1 MFKAT
6 DIKNIGLAYLEV
18 LERKNKEAQEDSHDM
33 DPTDHVKKNDE
44 TGKYCVYDKDGKKVK
59 EFDDE
64 SDANEYAKQNHDA
77 LMGKGE
83 DDNAVK
89 EDASN
94 DKSDDGEGLD
104 KADPKAAK
112 KKFKDRKDK
121 DIDNDGD
128 VDGSDKYL
136 HKRRKAIGKSMDGE
150 EEAFTMHKGMKV
162 KNVPRSAG
170 KDAKKDNAD
179 RRAAQRKRLG
189 LDDDVNYSDEEMF
202 TMIQEDNAEGFQW
215 KDINITLSYH
225 GIKPATILRIL
236 STLKKVKSGKM
247 KLKFKEGKCVKEN
260 AHTKGATPP
269 EEIDSK
275 DSGSAKK
282 MRKDH
287 EGEKHEYPGKDKQ
300 DGADAMKQSPMR
312 SGDRNLGD
320 KNPLKKKKEK

>member
-1 MFKAT
+1 
-6 DIKNIGLAYLEV
+6 
-18 LERKNKEAQEDSHDM
+18 
-33 DPTDHVKKNDE
+33 
-44 TGKYCVYDKDGKKVK
+44 
-59 EFDDE
+59 
-64 SDANEYAKQNHDA
+64 
-77 LMGKGE
+77 
-83 DDNAVK
+83 
-89 EDASN
+89 
-94 DKSDDGEGLD
+94 
-104 KADPKAAK
+104 
-112 KKFKDRKDK
+112 
-121 DIDNDGD
+121 
-128 VDGSDKYL
+128 
-136 HKRRKAIGKSMDGE
+136 
-150 EEAFTMHKGMKV
+150 
-162 KNVPRSAG
+162 
-170 KDAKKDNAD
+170 
-179 RRAAQRKRLG
+179 
-189 LDDDVNYSDEEMF
+189 MF

-320 KNPLKKKKEK
+320 KKPLKKKKEK